1 MTEHMFPIY
10 NEDMSH
16 TVSHSVEKP
25 DMHPD
30 ESGRQYIAI
39 DLKSFYASVECR
51 ERGLDPLKT
60 NLVVADP
67 TRTEKTICLAVTP
80 SLKAYGIPGRAR
92 LFEVVEKVREV
103 NALRRMKA
111 PGGVFHG
118 SATDADELDSD
129 PGLELAYI
137 TAPPRMKLYMEYS
150 TDIFNIYMKY
160 VAPEDIHVYSVDEI
174 FADVTHYLDTYRM
187 TARELAITMIREVL
201 RQTGITATAGIG
213 TNMYLAKIAMDI
225 VAKHMDPDEYGV
237 RIAEIDEMSYRRLLW
252 GHRPLT
258 DFWRVGRGYARKLE
272 AQGMYTMGDV
282 ARCSLGG
289 PQDYYNED
297 LLYDMFGI
305 NAELLIDH
313 AWGWES
319 ATIADIKAYRPE
331 ANSISTGQVLS
342 EPYPHDKTRIIVKE
356 MADNLVLDLVRKHLM
371 TDQIVLTIG
380 YDIQNLTD
388 AGRRNNYHGEV
399 KTDFYGRLVPKHAH
413 GTANLGEYT
422 SSGRIIIDA
431 AMELFDRIADPNL
444 LSRRMSIA
452 ACRVLTDR
460 KAREV
465 REKQEEYVQMDLF
478 TDYGAMQQE
487 QKEHDESL
495 EKERRMQEAVL
506 AIKEKYGKNAIL
518 KGMNFEEGATAR
530 DRNAQVG
537 GHKA

>member
-1 MTEHMFPIY
+1 MTEHVFPIY
-10 NEDMSH
+10 NHGMSY
-16 TVSHSVEKP
+16 TDTSDRK
-25 DMHPD
+25 
-30 ESGRQYIAI
+30 YIAI
-39 DLKSFYASVECR
+39 DLKSFYASVECHER
-51 ERGLDPLKT
+51 ERDPLKT

-67 TRTEKTICLAVTP
+67 SRTEKTICLAVTP

-118 SATDADELDSD
+118 SSDDADELEAD
-129 PGLELAYI
+129 PGLELTYI
-137 TAPPRMKLYMEYS
+137 VAPPQMKKYMEYS

-174 FADVTHYLDTYRM
+174 FADVTHYLGTYHM
-187 TARELAITMIREVL
+187 SARELAQTMIRDVYS
-201 RQTGITATAGIG
+201 QTRITATAGIG

-225 VAKHMDPDEYGV
+225 VAKHMEADECGV

-252 GHRPLT
+252 GHRPIT

-272 AQGMYTMGDV
+272 AQGLYTMGDV

-313 AWGWES
+313 AWGYES

-342 EPYPHDKTRIIVKE
+342 EPYPHEKTRLIVKE
-356 MADNLVLDLVRKHLM
+356 MADNLVLDLVRKRLM

-380 YDIQNLTD
+380 YDIQNLLD
-388 AGRRNNYHGEV
+388 SERRRNYHGEV
-399 KTDFYGRLVPKHAH
+399 KADYYGRLVPKHAH

-431 AMELFDRIADPNL
+431 AMELFDRIADPEL
-444 LSRRMSIA
+444 LSRRLSIA
-452 ACRVLTDR
+452 ACRVLTDS
-460 KAREV
+460 KARQV
-465 REKQEEYVQMDLF
+465 REHEAEFVQLDLF
-478 TDYGAMQQE
+478 TDYAAAQEE
-487 QKEHDESL
+487 QKAHEESL